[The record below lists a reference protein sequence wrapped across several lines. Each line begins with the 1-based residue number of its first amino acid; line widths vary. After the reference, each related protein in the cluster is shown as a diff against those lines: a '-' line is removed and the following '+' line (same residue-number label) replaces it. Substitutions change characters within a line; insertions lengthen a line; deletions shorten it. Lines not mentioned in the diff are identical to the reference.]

1 MLKHKIWLEFGHAKF
16 DDSRHEARCNEYLMS
31 TQPTPPMDSF
41 TKTSAQAHD
50 SSLLRIWK
58 CNEWYHRNCKG

>member
-1 MLKHKIWLEFGHAKF
+1 MLNVPF

-50 SSLLRIWK
+50 SSLLRI
-58 CNEWYHRNCKG
+58 